1 MAEQRVEAV
10 ERALAILEAFAGGGP
25 RLSLAELARR
35 TGLYRSTILR
45 LAASLERFGY
55 LHREADGQ
63 FRLGPTLWR
72 LGVLYQN
79 AFDLADYVRPVLRR
93 VVDRLGETAA
103 FYVREGERRICLYR
117 LNAARTVSSHLEE
130 GAELP
135 LDRGASARVL
145 VAFTG
150 GKGELYDRVRERGC
164 YVSLGERDPE
174 TAAVAVPVLGPT
186 HALAGALGVT
196 GPRSRFDRAAC
207 ARMAKVL
214 AEEAASLGRALSG
227 GTGRAEAPLE
237 TARAA
242 TGAPPRRGR
251 RPGRR

>member
-10 ERALAILEAFAGGGP
+10 ERALAILEAFAQGGP
-25 RLSLAELARR
+25 RLPLAELARR

-55 LHREADGQ
+55 LHRDGDGQ

-79 AFDLADYVRPVLRR
+79 AFNLADYVRPVLRQ
-93 VVDRLGETAA
+93 VVDEVGETAA
-103 FYVREGERRICLYR
+103 FYIREGDRRICLYR
-117 LNAARTVSSHLEE
+117 VNSERTVRSHLEE
-130 GAELP
+130 GADLP

-150 GKGELYDRVRERGC
+150 GKGDLYERIRSRGS

-174 TAAVAVPVLGPT
+174 AAAVAVPVLG
-186 HALAGALGVT
+186 AGSLVGALGVT
-196 GPRSRFDRAAC
+196 GPRNRFDRAAC
-207 ARMAKVL
+207 ARMERILVEK
-214 AEEAASLGRALSG
+214 AAALGRALSG
-227 GTGRAEAPLE
+227 SAG
-237 TARAA
+237 
-242 TGAPPRRGR
+242 
-251 RPGRR
+251 

>member
-10 ERALAILEAFAGGGP
+10 ERALAILGAFAEGGP
-25 RLSLAELARR
+25 RLPLAELARR

-55 LHREADGQ
+55 LHRDGDGQ

-79 AFDLADYVRPVLRR
+79 AFNLADYVRPVLRQ
-93 VVDRLGETAA
+93 VVDELGETAA
-103 FYVREGERRICLYR
+103 FYIREGDRRICLYR
-117 LNAARTVSSHLEE
+117 VNSARTVSSHLEE
-130 GAELP
+130 GADLP

-150 GKGELYDRVRERGC
+150 GKGDLYESIRGRGS
-164 YVSLGERDPE
+164 YASFGERDPE
-174 TAAVAVPVLGPT
+174 AAAVAVPVFGPGRT
-186 HALAGALGVT
+186 LVGALGVT
-196 GPRSRFDRAAC
+196 GPRNRFDRAAC

-214 AEEAASLGRALSG
+214 AGKAASLGRALSG
-227 GTGRAEAPLE
+227 S
-237 TARAA
+237 AR
-242 TGAPPRRGR
+242 
-251 RPGRR
+251 